1 MAIPINRR
9 AQPKGVRA
17 AAEPAVLTV
26 GRVNFDLYVADAG
39 VPIQD
44 ATSFVASVGGSPAN
58 IAMVARGLGIPSA
71 VLSATGSDETGRFVR
86 AELQRHGVGTRWLAE
101 SPTGSTS
108 LALLSTLTPDS
119 GERQFYR
126 RDPADATVAPD
137 VVATLPWASL
147 RAVLVSADALAMTPM
162 AQTASA
168 VAETAAD
175 RHLQVWWDLDLRPS
189 SWAGAP
195 RYPDTVPTGVDGGSV
210 VIGTEEE
217 FAAFFALDEFTL
229 DAFQA
234 GIRDRRLAT
243 VVLKR
248 GPRGAAL
255 FLDGEAVLDVPAR
268 ATDPVCTVGAG
279 DATAGA
285 LLAARIAGR
294 TWPQAMELAMDAA
307 SWTVQQPY
315 CSTGF
320 PTAVDLGID
329 PLVPAAEVGSR

>member
-1 MAIPINRR
+1 VAIPVNRS
-9 AQPKGVRA
+9 AQPGGVKGA
-17 AAEPAVLTV
+17 EEPAILTV

-39 VPIQD
+39 VSIEN
-44 ATSFVASVGGSPAN
+44 ATSYVASVGGSPAN
-58 IAMVARGLGIPSA
+58 IAMVARRFGIPSA
-71 VLSATGSDETGRFVR
+71 VLSATGSDDTGRFVR
-86 AELQRHGVGTRWLAE
+86 SQLQREGVSTRWLAE

-108 LALLSTLTPDS
+108 LALLATLGPDR

-126 RDPADATVAPD
+126 RSPADATVEPG
-137 VVATLPWASL
+137 VVARLPWASL
-147 RAVLVSADALAMTPM
+147 RAVVVSADALAMTPM
-162 AQTASA
+162 AQTAAA
-168 VAETAAD
+168 VAQTALD

-189 SWAGAP
+189 SWTSSRP
-195 RYPDTVPTGVDGGSV
+195 YRDTVPTIVDGGSV

-217 FAAFFALDEFTL
+217 FAAFFGLGEFTL
-229 DAFQA
+229 DAFKA
-234 GIRDRRLAT
+234 GIRDRRLTT

-294 TWPQAMELAMDAA
+294 TWPQALDLAMDAA
-307 SWTVQQPY
+307 AWTVQQPY

-320 PTAVDLGID
+320 PTAAELGID
-329 PLVPAAEVGSR
+329 PLVPAAEVGLR